1 MFSLVVC
8 NTNEVKSPL
17 ATLDPRSRAA
27 PGLTASK
34 CLCSEFE
41 SLLISVSSYFLH
53 GLLVYEI
60 IPASSARFPCLN
72 IQSRDR
78 SPPSLKLEGK
88 ETYIFHRYVIVKVI
102 LNYLPSLN
110 RTQKLG
116 ELGGGGLSVRHKT
129 GKPKSMKKLVFV
141 TLRCAP
147 ALS

>member
-78 SPPSLKLEGK
+78 SPPRLKLERK
-88 ETYIFHRYVIVKVI
+88 ETYFISSLCSCQSNSH
-102 LNYLPSLN
+102 YLPSLN

-116 ELGGGGLSVRHKT
+116 ELGGGGISVRHKT
-129 GKPKSMKKLVFV
+129 DKP
-141 TLRCAP
+141 
-147 ALS
+147 